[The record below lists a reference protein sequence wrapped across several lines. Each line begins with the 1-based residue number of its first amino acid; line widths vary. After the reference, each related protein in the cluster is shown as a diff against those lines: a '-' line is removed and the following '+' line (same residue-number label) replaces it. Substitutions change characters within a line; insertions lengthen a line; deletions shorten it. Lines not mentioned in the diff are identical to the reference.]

1 MFLKQLTLKGF
12 KSFADPAKLV
22 LEPGITV
29 VVGPNGS
36 GKSNVVDAIAW
47 VLGAQAP
54 KTVRSQ
60 KMDDVIFAG
69 TTSKKALG
77 RAEVSIT
84 IDNSDQI
91 LPIEFTEV
99 TITRTLFRSGESEYL
114 INGSPCR
121 LLDIQELLS
130 DSGVGRQQH
139 IIVSQG
145 RIDDV
150 LNARPE
156 DRRSIIEEAAGV
168 LKFRKRKERA
178 ERRLAATE
186 ENMAR
191 IKDVTREVKRQ
202 IRPLEKQ
209 ADAARRY
216 DAVVSELTQL
226 KTHLV
231 GRELSALQGKLETDR
246 RQRIDLRTQS
256 VDLKATLGSLDA
268 SILSAES
275 DLSALGTSDI
285 ANVIG
290 RARSLTERI
299 RGQRNVVT
307 ERRRRLEG
315 ELHVSVDEGVVSNLE
330 AEAARLQRE
339 LEEAEAEK
347 SEIGPQFSKLE
358 LAEVA
363 LTDEQLSFD
372 NEWDTG
378 VVEVSTKAAEVRVEL
393 QAARSSFDRTAQ
405 QVGTT
410 KEQIAANNE
419 RQQELSN
426 RRNRFESQFNELSIA
441 VPELES
447 GVGIATAAV
456 ARAESRLAEAAELRR
471 KAEKDA
477 SRWKARADALTQAL
491 DEARAQA
498 GIDTLSDADGVLGTL
513 LDLVAIDEGWED
525 AAVAAIGE
533 ALQAIV
539 IDSAGAARKALSL
552 LNTNDTAGAVLA
564 LGSTGATQA
573 ATPPVVDGR
582 SLRSHVKAR
591 RSDVDP
597 ILDSLLGEV
606 VVVDG
611 TWESAI
617 EVSLDNPTALIVT
630 KYGDRFGPH
639 GWRVGADSTGATGAA
654 LEEALVRTEET
665 QQAVVKAV
673 SEATGAQTAVDEARQ
688 DVRHSEVE
696 TQKAKNNLVSAESGL
711 ESAKSEYGQ
720 LVSDY
725 GELESQLS
733 ELLRRHEVERL
744 RVSELAENLPAL
756 EEQEAEQKRRA
767 ELLAQSRSSLE
778 ERAREMASKRT
789 ELEVRV
795 SALDQHTSALGQRWT
810 ETESRLE
817 RLVEEREQARTRRV
831 KIEASLAIVAELDH
845 ELETRLTI
853 STGWVSQLAN
863 EQQTQSEA
871 ARKVS
876 AELTSQRERRL
887 MTERTLAEQTDKHN
901 QLELAETESRVKLET
916 LTQALRQDFDVEP
929 ETAMA
934 CAAPE
939 IPEGKTPEAR
949 LRELERDLRL
959 MGAINPLAIEEFE
972 ELKERY
978 EFLEAQMS
986 DVTNARRDLN
996 TLIRS
1001 IDDEIVNVF
1010 AAAYAD
1016 VAENFKS
1023 LFVILFPGGKGNLTL
1038 TNPEDV
1044 LNCGIEIEAKPSGK
1058 NVKKLSLLSG
1068 GERSLVALA
1077 FLFAVFRS
1085 RPSPFYVMDEVE
1097 AALDDINLTRFLS
1110 LIEEFRKEA
1119 QLIVVSHQKRT
1130 MEGGDVL
1137 YGVSMKPGGSSTV
1150 VSERVD
1156 DRLAG

>member
-12 KSFADPAKLV
+12 KSFADPAKLE

-36 GKSNVVDAIAW
+36 GKSNVVDALAW

-54 KTVRSQ
+54 KIVRSQ

-69 TTSKKALG
+69 TSSKKALG

-84 IDNSDQI
+84 IDNSDQV

-99 TITRTLFRSGESEYL
+99 TITRILFRTGESEYL

-121 LLDIQELLS
+121 LLDVQELLS

-186 ENMAR
+186 ENMSR
-191 IKDVTREVKRQ
+191 IKDVAREVKRQ

-216 DAVVSELTQL
+216 DTVVSELTQL

-231 GRELSALQGKLETDR
+231 GRELSALQGKLQTDR
-246 RQRIDLRTQS
+246 RQRIDLKNSS
-256 VDLKATLGSLDA
+256 VELKASLGSLDA
-268 SILSAES
+268 SILAAES
-275 DLSALGTSDI
+275 ELSALGTSDI

-290 RARSLTERI
+290 QARSLTERI

-315 ELHVSVDEGVVSNLE
+315 ELHVSVDEDVVANLE

-339 LEEAEAEK
+339 LEKAEVEK
-347 SEIGPQFSKLE
+347 SEIGPQFSELE
-358 LAEVA
+358 RAEAA

-372 NEWDTG
+372 QDWDTG

-393 QAARSSFDRTAQ
+393 QGARASFDRTAQ

-410 KEQIAANNE
+410 KEQIASNNE
-419 RQQELSN
+419 RQQELTN
-426 RRNRFESQFNELSIA
+426 RRNRFESQFNELTNA
-441 VPELES
+441 VPQLES
-447 GVGIATAAV
+447 DVETSAI
-456 ARAESRLAEAAELRR
+456 AAE
-471 KAEKDA
+471 KAEETLTQTTDRRRAAEKEA

-498 GIDTLSDADGVLGTL
+498 GIDTLSGADGVLGTL
-513 LDLVAIDEGWED
+513 LDLVAIDEGWEE

-539 IDSAGAARKALSL
+539 IESAGAARKALSL
-552 LNTNDTAGAVLA
+552 LNANDTAGAVLA
-564 LGSTGATQA
+564 LGSA
-573 ATPPVVDGR
+573 ASTRHEPVVADGR
-582 SLRSHVKAR
+582 SLRPHVKAR
-591 RSDVDP
+591 RSDVEP
-597 ILDSLLGEV
+597 ILDSLLGHV

-611 TWESAI
+611 TWESA
-617 EVSLDNPTALIVT
+617 VDASLENPTALIVT
-630 KYGDRFGPH
+630 THGDRFSPH
-639 GWRVGADSTGATGAA
+639 GWRIGADSAGATGAA
-654 LEEALVRTEET
+654 LEEALIRSEET
-665 QQAVVKAV
+665 QAAVAEAVTAASTAQQEVKQGRQRQRQA
-673 SEATGAQTAVDEARQ
+673 
-688 DVRHSEVE
+688 EVE
-696 TQKAKNNLVSAESGL
+696 AQKAKNALSSAETGL
-711 ESAKSEYGQ
+711 KSATSEFEQ
-720 LVSDY
+720 LVADHSA
-725 GELESQLS
+725 LETQLS
-733 ELLRRHEVERL
+733 ELLERHEVERQQ
-744 RVSELAENLPAL
+744 VSELAESLPAL
-756 EEQEAEQKRRA
+756 EEQEAEQRRRA
-767 ELLAQSRSSLE
+767 EALSASRSSLE
-778 ERAREMASKRT
+778 ERSRQMASKRT

-795 SALDQHTSALGQRWT
+795 SALEQQTSALGQRWQ

-817 RLVEEREQARTRRV
+817 RLVEEREQARSRRV

-845 ELETRLTI
+845 DLDSRLTVV
-853 STGWVSQLAN
+853 TGWVAQLAN

-876 AELTSQRERRL
+876 TALAAQRERRL
-887 MTERTLAEQTDKHN
+887 TTERTLAEQTDKQN
-901 QLELAETESRVKLET
+901 RLELAETESRVKLET
-916 LTQALRQDFDVEP
+916 LTQALRQDLDTEP

-934 CAAPE
+934 TEAPE
-939 IPEGKTPEAR
+939 IPEGKSPEAR

-959 MGAINPLAIEEFE
+959 MGAINPLAIQEFD

-978 EFLEAQMS
+978 EFLETQLA
-986 DVTNARRDLN
+986 DVTSARRDLH

-1001 IDDEIVNVF
+1001 IDEEIVSVF
-1010 AAAYAD
+1010 ASAYAD
-1016 VAENFKS
+1016 VAENFKA

-1038 TNPEDV
+1038 TNPEDI

-1119 QLIVVSHQKRT
+1119 QLIIVSHQKRT

-1137 YGVSMKPGGSSTV
+1137 YGVSMKPGGSSKV